1 MIAKVLELMEIREMR
16 KEDLFQVDVIEKNS
30 YDFPWSD
37 KVLEECLE
45 YNYDCYVSAHENLIF
60 GYLISKISF
69 PESHILNLTV
79 DSNYRNNG
87 IGSQLLD
94 LTLSKSVLIGS
105 KVIFLE
111 TRKTNNSAIYLYNK
125 YEFKKVG
132 IRPNYYKTKDGKEDA
147 VVYCKKLDFSRA

>member
-1 MIAKVLELMEIREMR
+1 MIAKVSELMEIREMR
-16 KEDLFQVDVIEKNS
+16 KEDLFQVDIIEKNS

-94 LTLSKSVLIGS
+94 LTLSKSALIGS

-125 YEFKKVG
+125 YKFKKVG

-147 VVYCKKLDFSRA
+147 IVYCKKLDFSRA